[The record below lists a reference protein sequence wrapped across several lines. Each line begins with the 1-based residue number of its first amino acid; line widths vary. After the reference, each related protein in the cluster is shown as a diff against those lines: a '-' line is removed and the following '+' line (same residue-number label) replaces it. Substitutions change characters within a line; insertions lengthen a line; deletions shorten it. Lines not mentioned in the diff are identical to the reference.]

1 MAVLVQLEFLRGAP
15 DVGGVR
21 GGVDGQVP
29 DEGDPVGVGEVPEG
43 GPLAEEEVLGG
54 PVDGKLRR
62 ELRLGGVQCGGMA
75 EPKGILPV
83 PPGSAAALGFQGG
96 EEGVILQPEGVFPAE
111 GGIVRR
117 RGGEQ
122 PLRGLAQDS
131 PALAVEEGVVHPAGI
146 LAPGE
151 GLVVLRR
158 QEAIRPQE
166 VQVDEVGVPGI
177 GGEGLVGR
185 VAEAGLAQGQDL
197 PVGLARRLQEADE
210 VPGGLSQG
218 ADAPGGRQ
226 GEDRKKDTGAAFQR
240 NHLTCIRLGKARR
253 SRRGSG

>member
-1 MAVLVQLEFLRGAP
+1 M
-15 DVGGVR
+15 
-21 GGVDGQVP
+21 
-29 DEGDPVGVGEVPEG
+29 GVGEVPEG

-62 ELRLGGVQCGGMA
+62 ELRPGGVQCGGMA

-111 GGIVRR
+111 GGIIRR

-146 LAPGE
+146 LPPGE

-158 QEAIRPQE
+158 QKAVLAQE
-166 VQVDEVGVPGI
+166 VQVDEVGVPGV
-177 GGEGLVGR
+177 GGEGLIRR

>member
-1 MAVLVQLEFLRGAP
+1 MRETPWAWAKSRRAFQ
-15 DVGGVR
+15 
-21 GGVDGQVP
+21 
-29 DEGDPVGVGEVPEG
+29 
-43 GPLAEEEVLGG
+43 EEVLGG
-54 PVDGKLRR
+54 PVDRKLRGK
-62 ELRLGGVQCGGMA
+62 RLSGGVQSGGTA
-75 EPKGILPV
+75 EPEGILPV
-83 PPGSAAALGFQGG
+83 PPGGALPLGLQGG
-96 EEGVILQPEGVFPAE
+96 EEGVILQPEGVLPAE

-117 RGGEQ
+117 RSGKK
-122 PLRGLAQDS
+122 PLRGLVEHS
-131 PALAVEEGVVHPAGI
+131 PALAVEQGVVHPAGI

-158 QEAIRPQE
+158 QETVLLQE
-166 VQVDEVGVPGI
+166 IQVDEVGVPGV

-185 VAEAGLAQGQDL
+185 VTEAGLSQGQDL
-197 PVGLARRLQEADE
+197 PVGLACRLQEADE

-226 GEDRKKDTGAAFQR
+226 GEDREKDTGAAFQR